1 MKSIN
6 IIAIMPFL
14 ASSFMT
20 QAPVYQDVNHPIGDR
35 VVGGKLTANKKVMS
49 VDETITF
56 SLAVKNTGNREGQ
69 EIVQLYI
76 RDIKSSLPR
85 SVKELK
91 RFKKVKLMPG
101 EEKIVSLSIDKE
113 ALSFFD
119 AEKHEW
125 ICEPGKFEAIIA
137 ASAMDIKD
145 VLKFELK

>member
-1 MKSIN
+1 
-6 IIAIMPFL
+6 
-14 ASSFMT
+14 
-20 QAPVYQDVNHPIGDR
+20 
-35 VVGGKLTANKKVMS
+35 MS

-85 SVKELK
+85 PVKELK
-91 RFKKVKLMPG
+91 KVNLMPG

-119 AEKHEW
+119 AERHEW